1 MDQRPATGDSHPRRA
16 RYHLPRPSGQQPE
29 TFTSPPCRATAGTGQ
44 QRKHYS
50 ARYHLPWTNGQQPET
65 AIRAV
70 LGITCRG
77 PAVSNRRH
85 LLPRR
90 AVPRSGEKKTVK
102 RTKCFTP
109 QVLGLSST
117 KAAATAGR
125 YATAVAHTLPCQAY
139 APVLPA
145 RLTSGYVERRLTH
158 RREAAEAML
167 AVLSSDVGH
176 QTTIGLLLRAEV
188 RTWPKLTTRHGTDY
202 VMTGSFSIVL
212 FRTAFISVP
221 LDFCNKFQSFVI
233 QTKYYMF
240 YHF

>member
-1 MDQRPATGDSHPRRA
+1 MSESSCEREDWPAKKTLFRSVSLYRGPTASNRRQPSAPCSVSLAAAQRSATGDI
-16 RYHLPRPSGQQPE
+16 Y
-29 TFTSPPCRATAGTGQ
+29 F
-44 QRKHYS
+44 
-50 ARYHLPWTNGQQPET
+50 
-65 AIRAV
+65 
-70 LGITCRG
+70 
-77 PAVSNRRH
+77 PAVPCH
-85 LLPRR
+85 
-90 AVPRSGEKKTVK
+90 GQEKKKTFK

-109 QVLGLSST
+109 QVLGISST

-188 RTWPKLTTRHGTDY
+188 RTWPKLTTRVQARRRGLAAGICCTA
-202 VMTGSFSIVL
+202 VL
-212 FRTAFISVP
+212 ATLAF
-221 LDFCNKFQSFVI
+221 CR
-233 QTKYYMF
+233 
-240 YHF
+240 HA